1 MADPLRPTDPRSIGR
16 YRTLRRLGAGG
27 MGSVYL
33 AEDPAGRLVAVKV
46 IRPEYAHEPEYRARF
61 RSEVNRARE
70 VPPFCTAEVID
81 ADPDHE
87 TPYLV
92 VEYVDG
98 PSLDE
103 VVGDQG
109 PLTGGS
115 LHGVAVGVAA
125 ALAAIHGAGVVH
137 RDLKPRNV
145 LFALGTPKVI
155 DFGIAR
161 PLDPTSFHTRADQVV
176 GTLAYMAPERLDA
189 ETDRLPTPAV
199 DVFAW
204 GAVVTFAGTGRTPFG
219 GDSPAVT
226 AARILTQPPRVGD
239 LPPYLAELVAAA
251 LEKEP
256 ENRPTAPE
264 LLDRLLVTGAPS
276 APPLPV
282 ELQRSAEAA
291 QQSGRFDTGP
301 RKRPARRRL
310 AMVAAAA
317 AVVSVA
323 VAGGIL
329 LRPTSPEPEPPAA
342 PQVVTGPAVFDALRT
357 DSLFTAEKTQDGR
370 CAYDDGLRVTA
381 NSGNTMM
388 CGEYQRIVFPPS
400 QNVSVRAVLGD
411 RRSCAVIGF
420 RAESD
425 EFFPDAYQV
434 TVCPARV
441 GLAAS
446 LDGEASPIAGL
457 ERATTAGAEHL
468 IQVVA
473 GEREATVSIDGEV
486 VLTGPLDETSL
497 VSGRVLLGASGGSVT
512 YTDAQLRSGADPAT
526 PRAPEFLT
534 GDAELVAA
542 MHMVYDKGRVAIAEP
557 AEFPTGAEYCRRL
570 ALNSAKCDSKYVPVG
585 SGLQASL
592 PIAARPKYLDF
603 RPDQRKCTDP
613 ATLAGTCQVS
623 FSDFSTVYD
632 EPSPF
637 PALVTIRGGKVTAV
651 ARINLH

>member
-1 MADPLRPTDPRSIGR
+1 
-16 YRTLRRLGAGG
+16 

-70 VPPFCTAEVID
+70 VPPFCTAEVLD

-103 VVGDQG
+103 VVADQG

-239 LPPYLAELVAAA
+239 LPPYLAELVTAA

-256 ENRPTAPE
+256 ANRPTAPE

-301 RKRPARRRL
+301 RRRPPRRGL
-310 AMVAAAA
+310 AIIAAAA
-317 AVVSVA
+317 AVLAVA
-323 VAGGIL
+323 VAGGVA
-329 LRPTSPEPEPPAA
+329 LRPAPSTPEPPAA
-342 PQVVTGPAVFDALRT
+342 PPAVTGPAVFDSLRA
-357 DSLFTAEKTQDGR
+357 DSLFTAAKTEDGR
-370 CAYDDGLRVTA
+370 CAYSSGLRVTA
-381 NSGNTMM
+381 TSGNVMM
-388 CGEYQRIVFPPS
+388 CGDYQRIVFPPS

-411 RRSCAVIGF
+411 KRSCATIWF
-420 RAESD
+420 RAAAE
-425 EFFPDAYQV
+425 EFFPDAYQA
-434 TVCPARV
+434 TVCPDRV
-441 GLAAS
+441 GLAGRI
-446 LDGEASPIAGL
+446 DGEEKPVAAAP
-457 ERATTAGAEHL
+457 RATSVGKPHL

-473 GEREATVSIDGEV
+473 GEREATVSVDGET
-486 VLTGPLDETSL
+486 VLTGPLDESSL
-497 VSGRVLLGASGGSVT
+497 VSGRVLLGASGGTVT
-512 YTDAQLRSGADPAT
+512 WTDARLRSGADPAT
-526 PRAPEFLT
+526 PPAPDFLT
-534 GDAELVAA
+534 GDAEVVAA
-542 MHMVYDKGRVAIAEP
+542 MHMVYDRGRVAIAEP
-557 AEFPTGAEYCRRL
+557 AEYPTGTEYCRRL
-570 ALNSAKCDSKYVPVG
+570 ELTSPKCDSKYVPVA
-585 SGLQASL
+585 SGLQVSL
-592 PIAARPKYLDF
+592 PIAARPRYLDF
-603 RPDQRKCTDP
+603 RPDQRKCTDRL
-613 ATLAGTCQVS
+613 TLAGTCEVT
-623 FSDFSTVYD
+623 FDEFATVFD

-637 PALVTIRGGKVTAV
+637 PALLTIRGGKVTAV

>member
-1 MADPLRPTDPRSIGR
+1 
-16 YRTLRRLGAGG
+16 

-70 VPPFCTAEVID
+70 VPPFCTAEVLD
-81 ADPDHE
+81 ADPDHD

-103 VVGDQG
+103 VVAGQG

-204 GAVVTFAGTGRTPFG
+204 GAVVTFAGTGRTTFG

-256 ENRPTAPE
+256 ANRPTAPE

-291 QQSGRFDTGP
+291 QQSGRFETGP
-301 RKRPARRRL
+301 RRRPARRRL
-310 AMVAAAA
+310 AIAAAATAVVGVAAAA
-317 AVVSVA
+317 AV
-323 VAGGIL
+323 AGGL
-329 LRPTSPEPEPPAA
+329 ALRPATSEPDPPAA
-342 PQVVTGPAVFDALRT
+342 PAAATGPAVFDALRT
-357 DSLFTAEKTQDGR
+357 DSLFTAAKTQDGR
-370 CAYDDGLRVTA
+370 CTYAGGLRVTA
-381 NSGNTMM
+381 TAGNAMM
-388 CGEYQRIVFPPS
+388 CGDYQQIVFPPS
-400 QNVSVRAVLGD
+400 QNISARAVLGD
-411 RRSCAVIGF
+411 RRSCATLWF
-420 RAESD
+420 RAGGE
-425 EFFPDAYQV
+425 ELFPDTYQA
-434 TVCPARV
+434 TVCPDRI
-441 GLAAS
+441 GLAARI
-446 LDGEASPIAGL
+446 DGDETPIAGTPH
-457 ERATTAGAEHL
+457 TTSVGKAHL

-473 GEREATVSIDGEV
+473 GEREATVSVDGET
-486 VLTGPLDETSL
+486 VLTGPLDESSL
-497 VSGRVLLGASGGSVT
+497 VSGRVLLGASGGTVT
-512 YTDAQLRSGADPAT
+512 WTDAQLRSGADPAT
-526 PRAPEFLT
+526 PPAPDFLT
-534 GDAELVAA
+534 GDAQLVAA
-542 MHMVYDKGRVAIAEP
+542 MHMVYDRGRVAIAEP
-557 AEFPTGAEYCRRL
+557 TEYPTGAEYCRRL
-570 ALNSAKCDSKYVPVG
+570 ELTSPKCGNKYVPVG
-585 SGLQASL
+585 SGLQVSL
-592 PIAARPKYLDF
+592 PIAGRPRYLDF
-603 RPDQRKCTDP
+603 RPDPGRCTDR
-613 ATLAGTCQVS
+613 ATLAGTCEVT
-623 FSDFSTVYD
+623 FDEFATVLD

-637 PALVTIRGGKVTAV
+637 AALVGIRGGKVISV